1 MLKSNENI
9 NGVTLNDFLDSLG
22 AKDRATAEANII
34 QSLMDKNSVNGVVD
48 FRALNQSLNDLDFG
62 SEFAKE
68 LKS

>member
-22 AKDRATAEANII
+22 VKDRATAEANII

-48 FRALNQSLNDLDFG
+48 FRALNQPSLLYRKNL
-62 SEFAKE
+62 
-68 LKS
+68 